1 MARGSKKRKR
11 KLLIA
16 IVVIVLI
23 AAIALGV
30 LYAVRP
36 DIFDAIVSMFVPEKP
51 DETEKPDVPTLPDN
65 TTVTGDILSVRV
77 LDIGQGDCIYI
88 EFPDGQN
95 MIMDIGSEFG
105 STSPW
110 NVINGVLED
119 EEVGQIDYL
128 FITHGDY
135 DHIRDAKKLLD
146 NYEVVNIY
154 MPLDEAQDSATWK
167 NLLAAADEETYT
179 DASGVEKP
187 SVYHENIG
195 AFAIKGENWVMNCY
209 TFDEADYPEC
219 DDSDPINAVSPIC
232 LLEYAGR
239 TIVLTGDSNEIN
251 EEYLLA
257 KGYFDDVDADV
268 LKVAHHGSRTS
279 TTQAFL
285 DAIDAEFAIIS
296 TSGTEEQ
303 PHEKYTH
310 PDPELM
316 ERLRGYEDVT
326 PDGDYDGFRDI
337 YITAEVGTVTVLVGE
352 NGGLNI
358 LTESGEKEYV
368 GEESDGAQE
377 GENSGENTDNTGG
390 QGELPDATV
399 PEDNETVV
407 TPAA

>member
-95 MIMDIGSEFG
+95 MVMDIGSEVG
-105 STSPW
+105 SPSPW
-110 NVINGVLED
+110 NVINGVLQD

-154 MPLDEAQDSATWK
+154 MPLDEAQSKATWRD
-167 NLLAAADEETYT
+167 LLAAADEETYT
-179 DASGVEKP
+179 DASGAEQP
-187 SVYHENIG
+187 SVYHENVG
-195 AFAIKGENWVMNCY
+195 VFAIEGEDWTMNCY
-209 TFDEADYPEC
+209 TFDKEDYPEC
-219 DDSDPINAVSPIC
+219 DGAEPINAVSPIC

-239 TIVLTGDSNEIN
+239 TIVLTGDSNELN
-251 EEYLLA
+251 EEYLLE

-279 TTQAFL
+279 STQAFL

-296 TSGTEEQ
+296 TSGTEEE
-303 PHEKYTH
+303 PHEDYTH

-316 ERLRGYEDVT
+316 ERLRGYEDVE

-368 GEESDGAQE
+368 GDDGGAGQ
-377 GENSGENTDNTGG
+377 GGNTDGG
-390 QGELPDATV
+390 AGQVELPDAAV
-399 PEDNETVV
+399 PDDNENVV
-407 TPAA
+407 APTA

>member
-1 MARGSKKRKR
+1 MAKMSKKRRR

-16 IVVIVLI
+16 LIAIIVIV
-23 AAIALGV
+23 AVALGV

-36 DIFDAIVSMFVPEKP
+36 DIFEAIVAMFMPRK
-51 DETEKPDVPTLPDN
+51 DVPTLPDN

-95 MIMDIGSEFG
+95 MIMDIGSELG
-105 STSPW
+105 TTSPW
-110 NVINGVLED
+110 NVINGVLME
-119 EEVGQIDYL
+119 EEVEQIDYL

-146 NYEVVNIY
+146 NYEIVNLY
-154 MPLDEAQDSATWK
+154 MPLDEAQDSKTWK
-167 NLLAAADEETYT
+167 NLLVAAEEETYT

-187 SVYHENIG
+187 SVYHENVG
-195 AFAIKGENWVMNCY
+195 AFAIEGENWVMNCY

-219 DDSDPINAVSPIC
+219 DDAEPINAVSPIC

-239 TIVLTGDSNEIN
+239 TIVLTGDSNELN
-251 EEYLLA
+251 EEYLLD

-268 LKVAHHGSRTS
+268 LKVAHHGSYTS

-285 DAIDAEFAIIS
+285 EAIDAEFAIIS

-303 PHEKYTH
+303 PHESYIH
-310 PDPELM
+310 PNPGLM
-316 ERLRGYEDVT
+316 DRLREYEDVA

-368 GEESDGAQE
+368 GDGKSPDGGAQDGTQG
-377 GENSGENTDNTGG
+377 GESA
-390 QGELPDATV
+390 GELPDATV
-399 PEDNETVV
+399 TNKDNE
-407 TPAA
+407 AAKTIAV

>member
-95 MIMDIGSEFG
+95 MIMDIGSELR
-105 STSPW
+105 SPSPW

-119 EEVGQIDYL
+119 EEVEQIDYL

-154 MPLDEAQDSATWK
+154 MPLDEAQDSTTWK

-195 AFAIKGENWVMNCY
+195 AFAIEGENW
-209 TFDEADYPEC
+209 
-219 DDSDPINAVSPIC
+219 
-232 LLEYAGR
+232 
-239 TIVLTGDSNEIN
+239 
-251 EEYLLA
+251 
-257 KGYFDDVDADV
+257 
-268 LKVAHHGSRTS
+268 
-279 TTQAFL
+279 
-285 DAIDAEFAIIS
+285 
-296 TSGTEEQ
+296 
-303 PHEKYTH
+303 
-310 PDPELM
+310 
-316 ERLRGYEDVT
+316 
-326 PDGDYDGFRDI
+326 
-337 YITAEVGTVTVLVGE
+337 
-352 NGGLNI
+352 
-358 LTESGEKEYV
+358 
-368 GEESDGAQE
+368 
-377 GENSGENTDNTGG
+377 
-390 QGELPDATV
+390 
-399 PEDNETVV
+399 
-407 TPAA
+407 

>member
-110 NVINGVLED
+110 NVINGVLVE
-119 EEVGQIDYL
+119 EEVEQIDYL

-154 MPLDEAQDSATWK
+154 MPLDEAQDSTTWR
-167 NLLAAADEETYT
+167 NLLTAADEETYT

-195 AFAIKGENWVMNCY
+195 AFAIEGENWVMNCY

-219 DDSDPINAVSPIC
+219 DDAEPINAVSPIC

-239 TIVLTGDSNEIN
+239 TIVLTGDSNELN

-257 KGYFDDVDADV
+257 KGYFDDVDAACS
-268 LKVAHHGSRTS
+268 KSRTTARGRRRRRRFWTRS
-279 TTQAFL
+279 TPSSRSSRPAAPRSSRTRATSTPIPNSWRGC
-285 DAIDAEFAIIS
+285 ATMKTSRRTATMTASATS
-296 TSGTEEQ
+296 TS
-303 PHEKYTH
+303 
-310 PDPELM
+310 
-316 ERLRGYEDVT
+316 
-326 PDGDYDGFRDI
+326 
-337 YITAEVGTVTVLVGE
+337 
-352 NGGLNI
+352 
-358 LTESGEKEYV
+358 
-368 GEESDGAQE
+368 
-377 GENSGENTDNTGG
+377 
-390 QGELPDATV
+390 LPRWAR
-399 PEDNETVV
+399 
-407 TPAA
+407 